1 MVQLNAATQGLKNI
15 LDQDELSDAFEIYD
29 ELLRILWDLNQEKRM
44 IPVLGKL
51 QKKVAKFINQA

>member
-1 MVQLNAATQGLKNI
+1 MNEDQL
-15 LDQDELSDAFEIYD
+15 DDAFAIYD

-51 QKKVAKFINQA
+51 QKKVSRFINQAQDL